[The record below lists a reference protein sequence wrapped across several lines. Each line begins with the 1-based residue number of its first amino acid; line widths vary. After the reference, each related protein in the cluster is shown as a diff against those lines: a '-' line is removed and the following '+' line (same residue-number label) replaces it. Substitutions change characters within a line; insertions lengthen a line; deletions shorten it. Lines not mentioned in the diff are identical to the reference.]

1 MQKILQAKKLAKVI
15 EQNKKNRLVTVLC
28 HGAFDV
34 LHYGHINHFI
44 EAKNNGDV
52 LVVSV
57 TADRFINK
65 GPNRPFFS
73 EEIRMKTLASLDI
86 VDYVVLSNSDVSIGI
101 IKSIKPDIYC
111 KGPDYINHK
120 DDISGNIKKEIK
132 AINRVGGK
140 IAYTKG
146 KTYSSS
152 KLINIFSDHFN
163 NDQKKFINLIK
174 SKHTTYYINKM
185 IEKVSK
191 LNVLCVGETIL
202 DEYVFCK
209 AVGKSGKEPVLVLQ
223 EMSREKYLGGVC
235 MIANNISEFVKKS
248 EILSV
253 LGDKETDLGFIKS
266 KLNKNSKLNFINKK
280 NSPTIVKRRFIDYI
294 DKKKLLGVYDINDE
308 NLDNTQNKKFINL
321 IKKLYNKFDVLI
333 VVDYGHGIIN
343 SATANFISNIKN
355 FTAVNTQINS
365 FNIGFQKIDKYKKI
379 DLLIINE
386 GELRHDLR
394 DNTSSIDQLVK
405 KVGKIVKFKKFVV
418 TCGSQGSYLY
428 SKKHSRIS
436 KSFCPAFA
444 SRVVDKIGSGD
455 AMLSMIAICISAGLS
470 DELSLFI
477 SSLAAAKSVENIGNS
492 YTLKKVD
499 LLKSINYMLK

>member
-1 MQKILQAKKLAKVI
+1 MQKIVQPTNLAKII
-15 EQNKKNRLVTVLC
+15 EQNKKNKLVTVMC

-44 EAKNNGDV
+44 EAKNNGDI

-57 TADRFINK
+57 TSDKFINK

-73 EEIRMKTLASLDI
+73 EEIRMKTLASLDV
-86 VDYVVLSNSDVSIGI
+86 VDYVVLSNSDVSISI
-101 IKSIKPDIYC
+101 IKTIKPDIYC

-132 AINRVGGK
+132 EIRRVGGK

-146 KTYSSS
+146 KTFSST
-152 KLINIFSDHFN
+152 KLINTFSDHFN
-163 NDQKKFINLIK
+163 NDQKKFINIIK
-174 SKHTTYYINKM
+174 SKHTSYYINKM
-185 IEKVSK
+185 IEKISN
-191 LNVLCVGETIL
+191 LNVLCIGETII

-209 AVGKSGKEPVLVLQ
+209 AIGKSGKEPVLVLQ

-235 MIANNISEFVKKS
+235 MIANNIAEFVKKT

-253 LGDKETDLGFIKS
+253 IGDKETHLNFIKS
-266 KLNKNSKLNFINKK
+266 NLQKSTKFNFLNKK

-294 DKKKLLGVYDINDE
+294 DKKKLLGVYDLNDDNFDKIQNKLFIN
-308 NLDNTQNKKFINL
+308 LLKKMNKKFDA
-321 IKKLYNKFDVLI
+321 FI

-343 SATANFISNIKN
+343 STTANLISNLKK

-394 DNTSSIDQLVK
+394 DNISSIDNLVK
-405 KVGKIVKFKKFVV
+405 KVDKIVKFKKFVV
-418 TCGSQGSYLY
+418 TCGSLGSYLY
-428 SKKHSRIS
+428 SQNGSRIS
-436 KSFCPAFA
+436 KIFCPAFA

-455 AMLSMIAICISAGLS
+455 AMLSMMSISLSAGLS

-477 SSLAAAKSVENIGNS
+477 GSLAAAKSVENIGNS
-492 YTLKKVD
+492 YTFKKVD
-499 LLKSINYMLK
+499 LLKSVNHILK